1 MVGLVPRISP
11 SDVCHSCLS
20 FFMQQ
25 QKTDDATKTSN
36 IEAGLASFGEMEV
49 IEEEPAAENS
59 DKSDDEPPKQAM
71 V

>member
-1 MVGLVPRISP
+1 
-11 SDVCHSCLS
+11 
-20 FFMQQ
+20 MQQ